1 MTDDHPHQLSF
12 LAKLLIVIA
21 VLLFFCGVLWF
32 GITLENLQRIWRNVI
47 DRPNGPLS
55 FRFILQPS
63 VAVIFAIRDGLR
75 DARRDRYP
83 FFWTIFRNPRERMGR
98 LREGLNATA
107 KIILLGILM
116 DTVYQAL
123 ELQTFYPNEALIVA
137 LLLAF
142 LPYVVARGLA
152 TRIAGKWRENVTMNN
167 SPGGMHDRHGRQ
179 SE

>member
-1 MTDDHPHQLSF
+1 MTDAHPHHLGV
-12 LAKLLIVIA
+12 LAKLVIALA
-21 VLLFFCGVLWF
+21 VLLIVSGMLWF
-32 GITLENLQRIWRNVI
+32 GITLENFQRVLRNVI
-47 DRPNGPLS
+47 NRANGPLS

-63 VAVIFAIRDGLR
+63 VAAFFAIRDGLR
-75 DARRDRYP
+75 DARRDRSP
-83 FFWTIFRNPRERMGR
+83 FFWTIFWNPRERMGR

-116 DTVYQAL
+116 DAVYQAL
-123 ELQTFYPNEALIVA
+123 ELQTFYPSEALIVA

-142 LPYVVARGLA
+142 LPYVVVRGLA
-152 TRIAGKWRENVTMNN
+152 TRIAIRWRGDVTMNS

>member
-1 MTDDHPHQLSF
+1 MTDDHPHQLGL
-12 LAKLLIVIA
+12 LAKLLIAIA
-21 VLLFFCGVLWF
+21 VSLFVSGVLWF
-32 GITLENLQRIWRNVI
+32 GITLENVQRVWRNVI
-47 DRPNGPLS
+47 DRPNGALS

-63 VAVIFAIRDGLR
+63 VAAFFAIRDGLR
-75 DARRDRYP
+75 DARRNRSP
-83 FFWTIFRNPRERMGR
+83 FFWTIFWNPRERMGR

-116 DTVYQAL
+116 DTVYQTL
-123 ELQTFYPNEALIVA
+123 ELRTFYPNEALIVA

-152 TRIAGKWRENVTMNN
+152 TRIAGRWRGNVTMNS